1 MPAKLSKFNVTASCK
16 DYVHPW
22 QDSCISATAGLGL
35 HALQESF
42 RIYSTVYFVTLLLRG
57 KIPSRN
63 DIKITLR
70 SILQSTAFLSCSA
83 FTFSMFICTL
93 RRILG
98 DFNVLTV
105 SFIPSFLSSFAA
117 IILER
122 PSRRPLLSLYVSN
135 IATETLFRMAV
146 WRGYVSPIPYGQV
159 YIFALSMSVLLY
171 YYRSKE
177 IKHDSIFRILRI
189 LVGQYEDEKYLNER
203 RKISETSGGSSSSSS
218 SSDSRQIE
226 VKKSTCD
233 ERKRKKV
240 SRVKNN
246 AFFNLL
252 WKALNVYKC
261 LIEKIK
267 SQSKHMSCPHSNS
280 CVHYIL
286 TGSMKLFT
294 YGLGAQLA
302 LKLIFKIGQL
312 MQRPKLFKTIVF
324 KRENLKL
331 PIFLGGFS
339 GIFRLTSCLLRRSF
353 GYDSSSHAIPAALI
367 ASLSFVFYPDN
378 TASLYVMWK
387 ALQILW
393 NDGVEKGKVPEVKW
407 FAIFLYCFSTAVL
420 FHAAIV
426 EPQNLRASYWKFLVN
441 ISGGRIAAMSRLP
454 LDEFGL
460 ETSQFLQQVLKK
472 TNTTDKYNY
481 SF

>member
-1 MPAKLSKFNVTASCK
+1 MPAKLSKFNITASCK

-22 QDSCISATAGLGL
+22 KDSCVSATAGLGL
-35 HALQESF
+35 HAVQESF
-42 RIYSTVYFVTLLLRG
+42 RIYTTVYFITLLLKR
-57 KIPSRN
+57 KIPSRK
-63 DIKITLR
+63 DFIITLK
-70 SILQSTAFLSCSA
+70 SIVQSTAFLSCSA
-83 FTFSMFICTL
+83 FTYSMFICSL

-98 DFNVLTV
+98 DFNILTV

-122 PSRRPLLSLYVSN
+122 PSRRPLLCLYVSN

-146 WRGYVSPIPYGQV
+146 WRGYISPIPYGQV
-159 YIFALSMSVLLY
+159 YIFAMSMAVLLY

-177 IKHDSIFRILRI
+177 IKQDSVFRIIRI
-189 LVGQYEDEKYLNER
+189 LVGQYEDEKFLKNKQPLDCSQIQMCDESQRRLNEDNVK
-203 RKISETSGGSSSSSS
+203 KIS
-218 SSDSRQIE
+218 
-226 VKKSTCD
+226 KL
-233 ERKRKKV
+233 
-240 SRVKNN
+240 KNDG
-246 AFFNLL
+246 FFSILG
-252 WKALNVYKC
+252 KALNVYKC
-261 LIEKIK
+261 LLDKIK

-286 TGSMKLFT
+286 TGSIKLFG

-302 LKLIFKIGQL
+302 LKLVFKLGLL
-312 MQRPKLFKTIVF
+312 MKRPKLLKNIVF
-324 KRENLKL
+324 KKENLKL
-331 PIFLGGFS
+331 PVFLGGFS
-339 GIFRLTSCLLRRSF
+339 GVYRLVSCLLRRSF
-353 GYDSSSHAIPAALI
+353 GYDSPTHAIPAALI
-367 ASLSFVFYPDN
+367 ASISFTIFPDN
-378 TASLYVMWK
+378 TAALYVMWK

-407 FAIFLYCFSTAVL
+407 FVIFLYCFSTAVL

-426 EPQNLRASYWKFLVN
+426 EPQNLRSSYWKFLVN

-454 LDEFGL
+454 LDGFGL
-460 ETSQFLQQVLKK
+460 ETSQFLQDVLKK